1 LSEAYPG
8 GTVNLEKDRLALNQP
23 DRATLKPL
31 TGLGFPA
38 LKSVAGD
45 LLERSLQELVRYYR
59 HSAVGRRCHG
69 IIHNLNAPL
78 QVLSFQMELFEQ
90 RAEEEQEYLS
100 GLSSPAAEKLT
111 SLFTQ
116 RRQRFKQM
124 RQELENLHNMTRRLY
139 HQGTHEDLEDGVY
152 LDFNRL
158 IQDELALYQDNLFYK
173 HQVQKHFSFQA
184 SLPPIYGSYVD
195 FSQSFRNLV
204 DNALEAMETA
214 EVRRLVVETR
224 RAGKQRLLRI
234 GDTGGGIPA
243 DVADRIFEPFFTT
256 KGSADFPRAGLG
268 LYMARRLLAPYG
280 GHIQAESNAGETW
293 VTVILPFA

>member
-1 LSEAYPG
+1 MSEAYPR
-8 GTVNLEKDRLALNQP
+8 GTVNLKKDRLALNQP
-23 DRATLKPL
+23 DQATLKTLPEL
-31 TGLGFPA
+31 GLPA

-45 LLERSLQELVRYYR
+45 LLERSLKELVRYYR
-59 HSAVGRRCHG
+59 HSAVGRRCQG

-90 RAEEEQEYLS
+90 RSGEEQEYLRE
-100 GLSSPAAEKLT
+100 LSSPAAEKLT
-111 SLFTQ
+111 ALFAQ

-139 HQGTHEDLEDGVY
+139 QQGTHEDLEDRVY

-184 SLPPIYGSYVD
+184 SLPPVYGSYID

-214 EVRRLVVETR
+214 EIRRLVVETR
-224 RAGKQRLLRI
+224 RSGTQRLLRI

-243 DVADRIFEPFFTT
+243 ELAERIFEPFFTT
-256 KGSADFPRAGLG
+256 KGNTDFPRAGLG
-268 LYMARRLLAPYG
+268 L
-280 GHIQAESNAGETW
+280 
-293 VTVILPFA
+293 